1 MKNRKALNFDL
12 STNELKKHFNS
23 TAEAYSQIKIFMIE
37 NGFEHR
43 QYSGYISKEPMNERE
58 ITKLVRKLNKQLS
71 WLSTCV
77 LNFDVTD
84 IGEQHDLTHLLT
96 GKKSKIAE
104 FEISNEFNEAKK
116 TELIRKHR

>member
-1 MKNRKALNFDL
+1 M
-12 STNELKKHFNS
+12 
-23 TAEAYSQIKIFMIE
+23 
-37 NGFEHR
+37 
-43 QYSGYISKEPMNERE
+43 
-58 ITKLVRKLNKQLS
+58 
-71 WLSTCV
+71 